1 MDPNL
6 ARYIRRNLSR
16 IGWGVL
22 FFFLAAQVIG
32 GCVQFIPGVAGN
44 IYLSNLASYAVIY
57 GFAPLVLWLVLRPLP
72 KGACPGLS
80 LSPRAFARS
89 AVFSVGILYLFNL
102 VTSLLILAVESLT
115 GAATGD
121 LLQAA
126 LESMPKWF
134 YLLLVGLLA
143 PVFEELIFRRLLL
156 DRLRP
161 YGDRCAIWFSALAFG
176 LFHMNLYQFFYAT
189 AAGLIFAG
197 IVLKT
202 GKIWHT
208 ILLHAIVNL
217 SSAALTF
224 LSGTGEWAVA
234 LSGVLILICIGLAI
248 YCFVR
253 YFRSFRHFPPQL
265 PATGGEVLRCL
276 LRAPGVWVCA
286 LLSLAVS
293 AAVIFL
299 V

>member
-1 MDPNL
+1 MEPNL

-22 FFFLAAQVIG
+22 LYFLAAQVFG
-32 GCVQFIPGVAGN
+32 SLVQFIPGVAQN
-44 IYLSNLASYAVIY
+44 VYLSNLASYAVVY
-57 GFAPLVLWLVLRPLP
+57 GLAPLVLWLTVRSLP
-72 KGACPGLS
+72 KGHCPGLT

-89 AVFSVGILYLFNL
+89 AVFSVGMLYLFNFA
-102 VTSLLILAVESLT
+102 TSLLMLAVESLT
-115 GAATGD
+115 GASTGD
-121 LLQAA
+121 LLQIA
-126 LESMPKWF
+126 LESMPEWF

-143 PVFEELIFRRLLL
+143 PVCEELIFRRLLL

-202 GKIWHT
+202 GKLWHT

-224 LSGTGEWAVA
+224 LSEAGDWGSI
-234 LSGVLILICIGLAI
+234 LSILLIVVCIGLAI
-248 YCFVR
+248 YFFVR
-253 YFRSFRHFPPQL
+253 YFRSYRHFPPQL
-265 PATGGEVLRCL
+265 PATGGEVLHCL
-276 LRAPGVWVCA
+276 LRSPGVWVCT
-286 LLSLAVS
+286 LLSLAISV
-293 AAVIFL
+293 AVIFF